1 MNTGPRKIFCYILL
15 AFIHTFYAS
24 VTSAQSYG
32 LGFSS
37 HEVIQDKRTSL
48 ELLPGADFCTQHDF
62 EISFDLTILPSR
74 RDYFGYIL
82 RVVKNE
88 QEYIDLLYDVRPE
101 GNQFK
106 IVVGG
111 KFTNIA
117 FALDSAS
124 LFYGWNQFRLH
135 FDLQKDQVV
144 LNDGKRS
151 FTQNKIGLR
160 PGDCF
165 KFFFGASQY
174 KQAKITDVPP
184 MKIRDVKI
192 SKAGKTRYWWPLD
205 EREGPTAIE
214 TISGKDAIATN
225 PVWIK
230 NTHYEW
236 RLAKQ
241 LTVRRSPSFAFNS
254 GQGILYLAGSDS
266 LYNYSSRT
274 GEMSATAYPSGQQLL
289 LRGNQSLFVN
299 NTGSLYNIYLD
310 HQFVSAFN
318 FAQND
323 WDKKYK
329 TGPVTDFWHF
339 NKFYCQLD
347 TSIYILNGYGHFQY
361 RDTIRR
367 YHIPTATWST
377 IPTTGDKLL
386 PRYLAAAGATQKGDG
401 IYLLGGYGS
410 ETGQQILAPK
420 SYYDMLFF
428 DAGKRTIKK
437 LFDIKPGKEDFVFAN
452 SLVINE
458 ATNTW
463 YGLTYP
469 NYKYSSQLQLLSG
482 SLNNPSYTAV
492 GNTIPFSFRDVNSFA
507 DLFYCSLSK
516 QLIAVTSLQATTDN
530 NGPYTINIYTLAA
543 PPIGP
548 GEAGAGRGNAGLAWW
563 AWALLAMIVAG
574 AILAFTQWRKKKRL
588 SAPSP
593 QFVSPRSV
601 SPLTEPLEPMSPQ
614 LQTGNEQP
622 ISGNQQPAT
631 NNQQSVIN
639 NLSSANAIHLFGE
652 MQVVDQE
659 GVDIT
664 KQFTPLVKELFLI
677 ILLHSVRKGR
687 GVSSDKLTE
696 MLWFDKSAQ
705 SARNNRSVN
714 IAKLKTI
721 LDKLPYCQL
730 SNETGAWKIEI
741 AYEKVNV
748 DFYQYLQVVQ
758 DRSGLTRQK
767 INQLAAI
774 TQRGAFLSHLEYPW
788 LASFK
793 AEVSND
799 IIDTYLSFAA
809 TISIADD
816 PEFLVKLANDIFY
829 FDPVNED
836 AMAIKCKALVHQ
848 GKHSLAKNAFE
859 SFAKEYKA
867 IYGEDFSRDFQ
878 SILEG

>member
-24 VTSAQSYG
+24 VTCAQSYG

-48 ELLPGADFCTQHDF
+48 ELLPGADYCTQHDF

-88 QEYIDLLYDVRPE
+88 KEYIDLLYDVRPE

-124 LFYGWNQFRLH
+124 LFYRWNQLH
-135 FDLQKDQVV
+135 LRFDLQKDQVV

-151 FTQNKIGLR
+151 FTQNKIGLK

-174 KQAKITDVPP
+174 QQAKITDVPP

-192 SKAGKTRYWWPLD
+192 IREGQTRYWWPLD
-205 EREGPTAIE
+205 EREGATTTE

-241 LTVRRSPSFAFNS
+241 LTVRRSPSFAFNALQ
-254 GQGILYLAGSDS
+254 GQLYLVGSDS

-274 GEMSATAYPSGQQLL
+274 GEMSAIAYPSGQQLL

-299 NTGSLYNIYLD
+299 NTGSLYNIYFD
-310 HQFVSAFN
+310 HHFVSAYN

-323 WDKKYK
+323 WDKKSR

-377 IPTTGDKLL
+377 VPATGDKLL
-386 PRYLAAAGATQKGDG
+386 PRYLAAAGPTQKGDG

-420 SYYDMLFF
+420 SYYDMLYF
-428 DAGKRTIKK
+428 DAGKRTFKK

-458 ATNTW
+458 ASNTW
-463 YGLTYP
+463 YGLSFP

-482 SLNNPSYTAV
+482 SLKDPDYTAV

-507 DLFYCSLSK
+507 DLFYCPLSK
-516 QLIAVTSLQATTDN
+516 QLIAVTSLQATTDH

-548 GEAGAGRGNAGLAWW
+548 GEAGARSGNASWPWW
-563 AWALLAMIVAG
+563 VWALPAILTVG
-574 AILAFTQWRKKKRL
+574 AILVLSQWRKKKK
-588 SAPSP
+588 
-593 QFVSPRSV
+593 Q
-601 SPLTEPLEPMSPQ
+601 SPLAAAASLVPQPETPNLKPETE
-614 LQTGNEQP
+614 
-622 ISGNQQPAT
+622 QQPAT
-631 NNQQSVIN
+631 NIQPVTNNQQSIIN
-639 NLSSANAIHLFGE
+639 NPPSSNAIYLFGE

-659 GVDIT
+659 GADIT

-714 IAKLKTI
+714 IAKLKAI

-741 AYEKVNV
+741 EYDKMEV

-758 DRSGLTRQK
+758 DRSALTRQK

-799 IIDTYLSFAA
+799 IIDTYLSFAG

>member
-48 ELLPGADFCTQHDF
+48 ELLPGADYCTQHDF

-88 QEYIDLLYDVRPE
+88 QDYIDLLYDVRPE

-124 LFYGWNQFRLH
+124 LFYRWNRLYLR

-151 FTQNKIGLR
+151 FTQNKVGLK

-174 KQAKITDVPP
+174 KQAKVTDVPP

-192 SKAGKTRYWWPLD
+192 IREGQARYWWPLD
-205 EREGPTAIE
+205 EREGATTIE

-225 PVWIK
+225 PVWIR

-236 RLAKQ
+236 RLARQ
-241 LTVRRSPSFAFNS
+241 LTVRRSPSFAFDPR
-254 GQGILYLAGSDS
+254 QGIVYLVGSDS

-274 GEMSATAYPSGQQLL
+274 GEMSATAYPSGPQLL

-299 NTGSLYNIYLD
+299 STRSLYNIYLD
-310 HQFVSAFN
+310 HQFVSAYN

-323 WDKKYK
+323 WDKRSKA
-329 TGPVTDFWHF
+329 GPVTDFWHF

-386 PRYLAAAGATQKGDG
+386 PRYLAAAGVTQKGDG

-420 SYYDMLFF
+420 SYYDMLYF
-428 DAGKRTIKK
+428 DAGKRTFKK

-452 SLVINE
+452 SLVIDE
-458 ATNTW
+458 AANTW
-463 YGLTYP
+463 YGLSYP
-469 NYKYSSQLQLLSG
+469 NYKYSSQLQLIRG
-482 SLNNPSYTAV
+482 SLKDPAYTAV

-507 DLFYCSLSK
+507 DLFYCPLSK
-516 QLIAVTSLQATTDN
+516 QLIAVTSLQATTEQ

-548 GEAGAGRGNAGLAWW
+548 GEAGAGRANASWPWW
-563 AWALLAMIVAG
+563 IWALPVVIVAA
-574 AILAFTQWRKKKRL
+574 AILGFRLWRKKKQ
-588 SAPSP
+588 P
-593 QFVSPRSV
+593 SPRSV
-601 SPLTEPLEPMSPQ
+601 SSRTEPLLSPQ
-614 LQTGNEQP
+614 PETA
-622 ISGNQQPAT
+622 NQQQATNNQPVT
-631 NNQQSVIN
+631 NNQQSIIKDQP
-639 NLSSANAIHLFGE
+639 STNAIYLFGE

-659 GVDIT
+659 GADIT

-741 AYEKVNV
+741 AYEKINV

-758 DRSGLTRQK
+758 DKTGLTRQK

-867 IYGEDFSRDFQ
+867 IYGEDFGRDFQ
-878 SILEG
+878 SILES

>member
-24 VTSAQSYG
+24 VTNAQSYG

-48 ELLPGADFCTQHDF
+48 ELLPGADYCTQHDF

-117 FALDSAS
+117 FALDTTS
-124 LFYGWNQFRLH
+124 LFYRWNQLH
-135 FDLQKDQVV
+135 LRFDLQNDQVV

-151 FTQNKIGLR
+151 FIQNKIGLK

-192 SKAGKTRYWWPLD
+192 IKAGETRYWWPLD
-205 EREGPTAIE
+205 EREGPAAIE

-225 PVWIK
+225 PIWIR

-241 LTVRRSPSFAFNS
+241 LTVRRSPSFAFNP
-254 GQGILYLAGSDS
+254 GQGILYLVASDS

-274 GEMSATAYPSGQQLL
+274 GELSAAAYPSGQQLL

-299 NTGSLYNIYLD
+299 STSSLYNIYLD
-310 HQFVSAFN
+310 HHLVTAYN
-318 FAQND
+318 FTQND

-329 TGPVTDFWHF
+329 AGPVTDFWHF
-339 NKFYCQLD
+339 NKFYSPLD

-377 IPTTGDKLL
+377 VATTGDKLL

-437 LFDIKPGKEDFVFAN
+437 LFEIKPGKEDFVMAN
-452 SLVINE
+452 SLVIDE
-458 ATNTW
+458 PANTW
-463 YGLTYP
+463 YGLAYP
-469 NYKYSSQLQLLSG
+469 NYKYSSQLQVLRG
-482 SLNNPSYTAV
+482 SLNDPAYTTV

-507 DLFYCSLSK
+507 DLFYCPLSK

-530 NGPYTINIYTLAA
+530 NGTYTINIYTLAA
-543 PPIGP
+543 PPVGP
-548 GEAGAGRGNAGLAWW
+548 GEPTATSSSTGWPWW
-563 AWALLAMIVAG
+563 VWVFPVLVLAG
-574 AILAFTQWRKKKRL
+574 AILAFTQWRKKKQLR
-588 SAPSP
+588 PS
-593 QFVSPRSV
+593 RSV
-601 SPLTEPLEPMSPQ
+601 SSQPDLEPSPAFIFPP
-614 LQTGNEQP
+614 TDPEAA
-622 ISGNQQPAT
+622 S
-631 NNQQSVIN
+631 NQQSEILN
-639 NLSSANAIHLFGE
+639 PKSEIHLFGE

-659 GVDIT
+659 GADIT

-714 IAKLKTI
+714 IAKLKSI
-721 LDKLPYCQL
+721 LDKLPDCQL

-741 AYEKVNV
+741 AYDKISV
-748 DFYQYLQVVQ
+748 DFYEYLQVVQ
-758 DRSGLTRQK
+758 DKTGLTRQK

-788 LASFK
+788 LAPFK

-809 TISIADD
+809 TMAIGDD

-848 GKHSLAKNAFE
+848 GKHSLAKKAFE

-867 IYGEDFSRDFQ
+867 IYGEDFSHDFQ
-878 SILEG
+878 SILEA